1 MIGDIERQ
9 RLATLEANY
18 DNLEILWEDHK
29 ENIYKQIADTDDEF
43 AKFKEE
49 IRDIA
54 NAARNQK

>member
-1 MIGDIERQ
+1 MIGDQERQ
-9 RLATLEANY
+9 RLATLKAHY

-49 IRDIA
+49 IHDIA
-54 NAARNQK
+54 KQ